1 MMVINVFV
9 YIFGILFLLSIHKLY
24 STDIKSKNTFE
35 NETEEEK
42 VPKLDKINESD
53 LIEMSGSL
61 FASETP
67 IDEKMI
73 KNE

>member
-1 MMVINVFV
+1 MVINVFV
-9 YIFGILFLLSIHKLY
+9 YIFGILFLLGIHKLY